1 MVMET
6 GAGRNTAIIVGAGMV
21 GLATAW
27 YLQERGYEVT
37 VVDKKGP
44 AAGSSWGNA
53 GWLTPAKI
61 LPLADTSLWL
71 YGPTALVDPDAALS
85 VPPRLDPGMWA
96 FFARFMSHATPRGW
110 DRTMAALAPLAQASL
125 SAFDVLDDVLPAE
138 HRTRAVPFV
147 AAFEKRSES
156 EGFFSEIEGVR
167 RHGLTADLE
176 ELTDLS
182 EYAPM
187 LSERVSVA
195 YKLEGQRF
203 IEPGHYVEALARSV
217 EERGGRLR
225 TGETVTR
232 VRGASGADRLARVEL
247 ATGEGLSAEHVVIAN
262 GAWLPSLAREHGV
275 RLPVRAGRG
284 YSFSVA
290 TSTPARYPVY
300 LPYHRLACTPYEG
313 RFRIAGTMEF
323 RGPDEPLHPRRIEA
337 IIRNAEPLMRGVDFE
352 DRRDEWVGS
361 RPVTPDGLPLV
372 GRTASPGVYV
382 AGGHGMWGI
391 ALGPATG
398 RALAELIDT
407 RGVPAEIEACSPL
420 R

>member
-1 MVMET
+1 MGT

-53 GWLTPAKI
+53 GWLTPAKV

-71 YGPTALVDPDAALS
+71 YGPTALFDPDAALS
-85 VPPRLDPGMWA
+85 VPPRLDPRLWA
-96 FFARFMSHATPRGW
+96 FFARFMSHATAPAW
-110 DRTMAALAPLAQASL
+110 DRTMAGLAPITRTSL
-125 SAFDVLDDVLPAE
+125 SAFDDLDAVLPAQ
-138 HRTRAVPFV
+138 HRSRAVPFI
-147 AAFEKRSES
+147 AAFEKQSEAT
-156 EGFFSEIEGVR
+156 GFFHEIEGVR
-167 RHGLTADLE
+167 RHGLEADLT
-176 ELTDLS
+176 ELSDLS

-187 LSERVSVA
+187 LSDRISVA

-203 IEPGHYVEALARSV
+203 IEPGPYVEALATSV
-217 EERGGRLR
+217 EERGAHLR
-225 TGETVTR
+225 SGETVTR
-232 VRGASGADRLARVEL
+232 VREASSTDRLARVEL
-247 ATGEGLSAEHVVIAN
+247 ASGEDLAAEHVVLAS
-262 GAWLPSLAREHGV
+262 GAWLPALAREHGV
-275 RLPVRAGRG
+275 RLPVQAGRG

-290 TSTPARYPVY
+290 TETPARYPVY

-337 IIRNAEPLMRGVDFE
+337 MINNAKPLMRGIDFQE
-352 DRRDEWVGS
+352 RRDEWVGS

-372 GRTASPGVYV
+372 GRTRSAGVYV

-407 RGVPAEIEACSPL
+407 RGVPQEIERFDPL